1 MKRFTLIVL
10 VLTATIALAPKPGTC
25 ADKAAAKPATATKT
39 TATKTSSKS
48 SSNPAVTD
56 SLGMLERAVAK
67 DSSKWDNLSRLGV
80 MYMDRDRPSDAVKV
94 LTKATKVRP
103 NHVPTI
109 VNLGAA
115 WDAMG
120 KAQTAQSYYR
130 EALKLAPADT
140 VANCRLAS
148 SLYSVNQ
155 YKEAMDLLRNV
166 IAANPRAYCA
176 YFTLGVAFADAGIYR
191 EAIKAWKKVVEIA
204 PGSPEAISAKESID
218 VLERVVQSTP

>member
-1 MKRFTLIVL
+1 VKRFTLILLL
-10 VLTATIALAPKPGTC
+10 VSATLALAPKPGTC
-25 ADKAAAKPATATKT
+25 ADKAAAKPATAQKSTG
-39 TATKTSSKS
+39 KS
-48 SSNPAVTD
+48 SANPAVTD

-80 MYMDRDRPSDAVKV
+80 MYMDRDRPADAVTV

-115 WDAMG
+115 YDAMG
-120 KAQTAQSYYR
+120 KAPIAQGYYR
-130 EALKLAPADT
+130 QALKLAPADT

-148 SLYSVNQ
+148 SLYSINQ
-155 YKEAMDLLRNV
+155 YKEAMDLLRSV